1 MDESVAA
8 RMLSAVLWLCAV
20 PLVLN
25 SQSLG
30 GDQCDVK
37 PLKNLPQGRYG
48 LDKQIFAAAF

>member
-48 LDKQIFAAAF
+48 LDEIFAAAF